1 MTVYSPEHTAARAQE
16 LADPL
21 AQSAAERDVIEAAL
35 LSFMSA
41 IERVRPEARTELQ
54 RLLVEF
60 SASPD
65 DPYIVKRL
73 GTLLRRA
80 RAPDH

>member
-16 LADPL
+16 LAGLL

-54 RLLVEF
+54 RLLV
-60 SASPD
+60 
-65 DPYIVKRL
+65 
-73 GTLLRRA
+73 
-80 RAPDH
+80 